1 MNVADMFCEYI
12 YGSFLIVEA
21 ALEVGVHAAQ
31 SLMHMLNAFIDACLS
46 WFKYVVDLAMEV
58 ILNGVRTIQKKLVDL
73 IWDGYKTDPKTGKN
87 KSKFCSNLFKC
98 NIFLDQLTDSNSL
111 ICKTLIKLG
120 VMTSDQRQ
128 FINSVIQ
135 DFNQFS
141 ETVCNFGFT
150 FNFGLSALKKL
161 LMFYKEQIEKFIRM
175 IERKKDQLRR
185 LIQNFINRLI
195 DSGIV
200 DLLIKLRKF
209 FNCVLANTDTC
220 ANINTAGNYYTNVLG
235 ILHIEENGLGGY
247 RLNSD
252 DQNRFINA
260 FDSRLNKLNNSK
272 QELQGIIDSLMN
284 PSEVSAANNAFNLSK
299 NIFPGGMSMTDIKNG
314 NWHTN
319 RMLHYF
325 SVKTDQF
332 LDAFVR
338 KHGIDEASGISTE
351 YLISGMSINDQTGE
365 IKMHVNGIDETINMN
380 DPSTMVGYD
389 ADMFG
394 YTQADIVYNTPV
406 GENPDATQPL
416 YWNGELISALLAAIR
431 IVQGDRELEEHVQE
445 ISSKTQGMFAEDQL
459 VTSW

>member
-46 WFKYVVDLAMEV
+46 WFKYVVDLAMEA
-58 ILNGVRTIQKKLVDL
+58 ILNGVRKKQKKLVDL
-73 IWDGYKTDPKTGKN
+73 IWDGYKTDPKTGKK

-120 VMTSDQRQ
+120 VMTGDQQQ

-325 SVKTDQF
+325 AVKTDQF

-431 IVQGDRELEEHVQE
+431 IVQGDRELEEYVQE

>member
-46 WFKYVVDLAMEV
+46 WFKYVVDLAMEA

-98 NIFLDQLTDSNSL
+98 NIFLDQLTHSNSL
-111 ICKTLIKLG
+111 ICQTLIRLG
-120 VMTSDQRQ
+120 VMTIDQQQ

-325 SVKTDQF
+325 AVKTDQF

>member
-73 IWDGYKTDPKTGKN
+73 IWDGYKTDPKTGKK

-325 SVKTDQF
+325 AVKTDQF

-445 ISSKTQGMFAEDQL
+445 ISSKIQGMFAEDKL

>member
-325 SVKTDQF
+325 AVKTDQF

-431 IVQGDRELEEHVQE
+431 IVQGDIELEEHVQE

>member
-46 WFKYVVDLAMEV
+46 WFKYVVDLAMEA

-120 VMTSDQRQ
+120 VMTSDQQQ

-284 PSEVSAANNAFNLSK
+284 PFEVSAANNAFNLSK
-299 NIFPGGMSMTDIKNG
+299 NIFPGGMSMADIKNG

-325 SVKTDQF
+325 AVKTDQF

-431 IVQGDRELEEHVQE
+431 IVQGDIELEEHVQE

>member
-21 ALEVGVHAAQ
+21 ALEVGVHDAQ

-46 WFKYVVDLAMEV
+46 WFKYVVDLAMEA

-73 IWDGYKTDPKTGKN
+73 IWDGYKTDPKTGKK

>member
-46 WFKYVVDLAMEV
+46 WFKYVVDLAMEA
-58 ILNGVRTIQKKLVDL
+58 ILNGVRTIQKKLVNL

-120 VMTSDQRQ
+120 VMTSDQQQ

-299 NIFPGGMSMTDIKNG
+299 NIFPGGMSMADIKNG

-325 SVKTDQF
+325 AVKTDQF

-338 KHGIDEASGISTE
+338 KHGIDEDSGISTE

>member
-46 WFKYVVDLAMEV
+46 WFKYVVDLAMEA

-98 NIFLDQLTDSNSL
+98 NIFIDQLTDSNSL

-365 IKMHVNGIDETINMN
+365 IKMHANGIDETINMN